1 MEELMEW
8 VSIQEASRRL
18 NVSQDIIRRYAREG
32 RLQAKRE
39 DAAHGGKT
47 WVVELP
53 EGEWEDD
60 FKHHIH
66 GIAQQLTPWWW
77 PTPEKAGEVH
87 YVDGLGI
94 EEIEALFLCGLM
106 TDNIF
111 AAVGHDPSLRCPE
124 CLEEVKKRGLP
135 LETRE

>member
-1 MEELMEW
+1 MEW

-18 NVSQDIIRRYAREG
+18 NVSQDVIRRYAREG

-39 DAAHGGKT
+39 PNSNGGAS

-53 EGEWEDD
+53 EEGWEDD
-60 FKHHIH
+60 FKHRVH

-77 PTPEKAGEVH
+77 ASEDRTGEVH
-87 YVDGLGI
+87 YVDGLGV

-106 TDNIF
+106 TDDIWP
-111 AAVGHDPSLRCPE
+111 AVGHDERQRCPE
-124 CLEEVKKRGLP
+124 CLEEVAKRGLP